1 MLQKVDEVPITRQQ
15 KLKVFKVAICPRLTW
30 DLATSD
36 LPISWLQNHLQPIAT
51 RFLKRWS
58 GLAKSADPN
67 RLFLPKAKGGLELP
81 HLVTM
86 YKKIHTAKAGSHM
99 YSGDS
104 AVWAIATKNTLH
116 ELQLHCA
123 LFRPHQ
129 EVVGVMK
136 EDPGASKKW
145 VIAQVKA
152 KIHSEATAARLAHTT
167 SLTVQ
172 GLTVRE
178 FEGRSAQNW
187 TTAISTV
194 PELCFKFA
202 SMRSQTLFHAHN
214 ANLCKWKKLSS
225 PLCQLC
231 GEYQSLAHVLNSC
244 QKAVALRRYTSRH
257 DDVLAVI
264 FYFCKCHLPPG
275 LQITADLPGQYNF
288 LQDIVTTD

>member
-1 MLQKVDEVPITRQQ
+1 M
-15 KLKVFKVAICPRLTW
+15 FKVAICPRLTW

-36 LPISWLQNHLQPIAT
+36 LPTSWLQNQLQPIAT
-51 RFLKRWS
+51 RLLKRWS

-67 RLFLPKAKGGLELP
+67 RLFLPKANGGLELP
-81 HLVTM
+81 HLVTV

-104 AVWAIATKNTLH
+104 AVRAIAPQNTLH
-116 ELQLHCA
+116 ELQLHRA

-129 EVVGVMK
+129 EVVGAMK

-152 KIHSEATAARLAHTT
+152 KIHSEDTAARLAHTT

-178 FEGRSAQNW
+178 FEGRAAQNW
-187 TTAISTV
+187 TTAISTL
-194 PELCFKFA
+194 PEWCFKFA
-202 SMRSQTLFHAHN
+202 LNAVTDTLPHN

-244 QKAVALRRYTSRH
+244 QKALALRRYTSRH

-264 FYFCKCHLPPG
+264 FDFCKRHLPPG
-275 LQITADLPGQYNF
+275 LQITAYLPGQYNF
-288 LQDIVTTD
+288 PQDIFTTDQCPDIVFGAPPPST